1 MSNSPD
7 FITLAVRFVFGM
19 FVDVVGQHLLVPLRR
34 SCFCFKHIQ
43 KWLEVQFASDKSE
56 KK

>member
-19 FVDVVGQHLLVPLRR
+19 FVDVGQHLLVPLRR
-34 SCFCFKHIQ
+34 SCFFFKHIQ